1 MHENKL
7 LYLLTHPCIFLLN
20 KKLLFGE
27 ALCYLEDPT
36 LRHWSPCFS
45 VLPKLLV
52 WHYTTQ
58 RSGHQV
64 QHQCYLR
71 GSMPRQWSPGDLPGV
86 LRIWESIFDS
96 QAFFT
101 VQSFLFFFQGFPGTT
116 NSTAKLAGFHTDLR
130 NIAPAQLFVWRV
142 LCHTFYLRARTG
154 QSQTLIFKE
163 LLCYGNFIFERFT
176 SYGIWTLS
184 AIGENVTSL
193 LS

>member
-7 LYLLTHPCIFLLN
+7 LYLLTHLCIFLLN

-64 QHQCYLR
+64 QHQCATDLR
-71 GSMPRQWSPGDLPGV
+71 EHFWLSG
-86 LRIWESIFDS
+86 IFYS
-96 QAFFT
+96 AIFP
-101 VQSFLFFFQGFPGTT
+101 VFFFQGFPGAS

-184 AIGENVTSL
+184 AIGKNVTSL

>member
-1 MHENKL
+1 ML
-7 LYLLTHPCIFLLN
+7 
-20 KKLLFGE
+20 
-27 ALCYLEDPT
+27 
-36 LRHWSPCFS
+36 
-45 VLPKLLV
+45 
-52 WHYTTQ
+52 
-58 RSGHQV
+58 
-64 QHQCYLR
+64 LR
-71 GSMPRQWSPGDLPGV
+71 GPHVAPLVTLFFSLTQVTCMALHHTAQWSSGAAPVLLKGHYATPVVTWWSTRSATDLREHFWLSG
-86 LRIWESIFDS
+86 IFYS
-96 QAFFT
+96 AIFP
-101 VQSFLFFFQGFPGTT
+101 VFFFQGFPGAS

-184 AIGENVTSL
+184 AIGENLTSL

>member
-7 LYLLTHPCIFLLN
+7 LYLLTHLCIFLLN

-36 LRHWSPCFS
+36 LLHWSPCFS

-71 GSMPRQWSPGDLPGV
+71 GAMPRQWSPGDLPGV

-101 VQSFLFFFQGFPGTT
+101 VQSFLFFFSRLPWGQQFNRKVSRVSYWSSKHRPSPTICLK
-116 NSTAKLAGFHTDLR
+116 SFMSYV
-130 NIAPAQLFVWRV
+130 LFK
-142 LCHTFYLRARTG
+142 
-154 QSQTLIFKE
+154 S
-163 LLCYGNFIFERFT
+163 
-176 SYGIWTLS
+176 
-184 AIGENVTSL
+184 
-193 LS
+193 